1 MDKFHTSILVDE
13 VVEAL
18 HVKRGSWYVDATLGG
33 GGHTEAIVRAG
44 GKVLGIDVDR
54 DAIGHATERLQGID
68 GIVLRQRSYSELEL
82 ILKEE
87 GIGNVEGVVFDL
99 GVSSHQFDT
108 PERGFSYRFSDAP
121 LDMRFGD
128 DKKETASE
136 LLSRVSEEE
145 LYEIIATYGEE
156 ECARSIAHALVSA
169 RKIKKFER
177 VRDLNNALES
187 ILGGGHEHFR
197 MLSRVYQA
205 LRMAVNDEMKTLQEG
220 LIGAEQSLSS
230 GGVLMALTFH
240 SIEDRIVK
248 RFLRT
253 HTFSR
258 VTKKPKHPSQEEYL
272 NNSRSRS
279 VKMRV
284 GKKL

>member
-128 DKKETASE
+128 DKK
-136 LLSRVSEEE
+136 RQQVS
-145 LYEIIATYGEE
+145 YCPG
-156 ECARSIAHALVSA
+156 
-169 RKIKKFER
+169 
-177 VRDLNNALES
+177 
-187 ILGGGHEHFR
+187 
-197 MLSRVYQA
+197 
-205 LRMAVNDEMKTLQEG
+205 
-220 LIGAEQSLSS
+220 
-230 GGVLMALTFH
+230 
-240 SIEDRIVK
+240 
-248 RFLRT
+248 
-253 HTFSR
+253 
-258 VTKKPKHPSQEEYL
+258 
-272 NNSRSRS
+272 
-279 VKMRV
+279 
-284 GKKL
+284 